1 MRLGRPG
8 RSSHTI
14 NLAHILYLPPPDTR
28 SSLRTIMN
36 LTSSTPSQ
44 SDPESVPRS
53 EEFPD
58 TPVQARLA
66 WMVCFNNT
74 GSVQEVCRRFGISK
88 KTFYKWLKRYKDAN
102 EDSSSLLDRSR
113 RPHHCPRSTPIPVVA
128 LLRRIKNE
136 TGYGQRRLKAYLSEY
151 HKISLSERTI
161 WKILKR
167 LESQQ
172 TFP

>member
-1 MRLGRPG
+1 MKDL
-8 RSSHTI
+8 SSNTRTQT
-14 NLAHILYLPPPDTR
+14 DTE
-28 SSLRTIMN
+28 
-36 LTSSTPSQ
+36 TSYS
-44 SDPESVPRS
+44 PEDSR
-53 EEFPD
+53 D
-58 TPVQARLA
+58 TPLQSRLA

-74 GSVQEVCRRFGISK
+74 GSVPEVCRRFGISK

-167 LESQQ
+167 LESHQ
-172 TFP
+172 TSP